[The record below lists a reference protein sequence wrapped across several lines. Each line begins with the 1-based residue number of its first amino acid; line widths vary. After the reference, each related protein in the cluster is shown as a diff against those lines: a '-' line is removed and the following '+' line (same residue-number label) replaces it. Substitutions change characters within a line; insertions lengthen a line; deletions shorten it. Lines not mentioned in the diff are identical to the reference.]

1 MKIRTNFVSNSSSSS
16 FAIPSKLLTDEQ
28 KEMLLS
34 LDNWKK
40 ERAELHAHFG
50 KPNTKITITS
60 ENNYPRS
67 KEYHKIYQKMLCD
80 NQVHDSWMIDERRHY
95 EGLYWIG
102 GVTSMDN
109 GSMNILMEKIDIDPS
124 IVE

>member
-1 MKIRTNFVSNSSSSS
+1 MKLRAGFVSNSSSGS
-16 FAIPSKLLTDEQ
+16 FSIPSKLLTVEQ

-40 ERAELHAHFG
+40 QRAELHAKV
-50 KPNTKITITS
+50 KPGTKITITS

-80 NQVHDSWMIDERRHY
+80 NQVHDSWMVDERRHY
-95 EGLYWIG
+95 DEEFYWIG
-102 GVTSMDN
+102 GATSMDN
-109 GSMNILMEKIDIDPS
+109 GSVNYLPHKGGGL
-124 IVE
+124 